1 MVLSQWHD
9 GQTDAKSGVDK
20 LAFGFL
26 SVSLANLSHHLSILS
41 SYPIYVF
48 KDNVK
53 LIDGYCFGGQRVWI
67 GSNVKL
73 HPMTLGKFLKGPF
86 S

>member
-9 GQTDAKSGVDK
+9 GPIDTNSGTGK

-26 SVSLANLSHHLSILS
+26 SVSLATMGHHLSSLS
-41 SYPIYVF
+41 TSPIYVF

-53 LIDGYCFGGQRVWI
+53 LIDGYGFGGFGLDLFQCQTASYDPGQV
-67 GSNVKL
+67 S
-73 HPMTLGKFLKGPF
+73 
-86 S
+86 